1 MAYYLLRTT
10 WDAVSEALQEV
21 AADLE
26 GLGGGGGM
34 GGGGVAAREEH
45 DRTWLD
51 GDGVDE
57 AVEAA
62 IEAEIEMTRR
72 AAAEADTDADAED
85 AGAEADA
92 AGGSTDANEEAAA
105 RGGRPPPARRRSR
118 RAATSYATASDLA
131 RRLRAS
137 GMPLVLPPDL
147 DGGRGAGGSVRGVL
161 RSLTQTE
168 GRLLSSTL
176 LSPADGK
183 GGEGGESL
191 VLPDRDR
198 RERITEMWNSIGG
211 LDHVKDGLLDL
222 VFPILHRQQQQQQQ
236 NPAASGPD
244 SYGGLLSNPPG
255 VLLYGPPGCGKTTL
269 VRALA
274 STAQARVLCVSP
286 STLLRKYVGE
296 TEQQVRALFSL
307 ARKVAPCILFV
318 DEVDGLFRERGAGGG
333 GGGGGGGGEQDVSR
347 DLKTEFMQL
356 WDGIRTAGAG
366 GGEQILVVGAT
377 NRPFDVDPGFLRRMP
392 RGFFVG
398 LPDAQARAAV
408 LRLMLRDVP
417 LSPDFDVDAIAD
429 RTDWF
434 APSDLREVL
443 RTAALGPLREAR
455 FEALRGSSQD
465 GPQAPLPPLRA
476 LATEDCLGALSKVA
490 PTQLNPAYVAALT
503 EYAHRTGG
511 VRRPTEP
518 QPEGSPSGYHGSA
531 GRGVYPHPNGY
542 FVHKADDGTFLADI
556 GTVSPEG
563 GEDESDDC
571 EDSEYDS
578 SDEDSDY

>member
-1 MAYYLLRTT
+1 MPTFSTSPPRPSMWKDPPDARAPPRPAATGGCPPSPTITMPPRGRSSRSSPPPPLPPGRVRRRRGPSLGAMGALGLLLLASQGTGGAAAAAAVAGGPRRGPPGGEGADPRGRPGAARGDPPGREGGGEGKGAAASPAAAAVPGKTPLRDRSPSSSALAGLALALRKSLPPRAVLARHSLTAAQLTVAYYLLRTT

-72 AAAEADTDADAED
+72 AAAEADADAEE

-118 RAATSYATASDLA
+118 RAAASYGTASDLA

-176 LSPADGK
+176 LSPAGGK

-236 NPAASGPD
+236 QNLAASGPD

-318 DEVDGLFRERGAGGG
+318 DEVDGLFRERGGGG
-333 GGGGGGGGEQDVSR
+333 GGGGGGGRGRAGRLPRPQDRVH
-347 DLKTEFMQL
+347 
-356 WDGIRTAGAG
+356 
-366 GGEQILVVGAT
+366 
-377 NRPFDVDPGFLRRMP
+377 
-392 RGFFVG
+392 
-398 LPDAQARAAV
+398 
-408 LRLMLRDVP
+408 
-417 LSPDFDVDAIAD
+417 
-429 RTDWF
+429 
-434 APSDLREVL
+434 
-443 RTAALGPLREAR
+443 AALGRDQDR
-455 FEALRGSSQD
+455 RGGRRGADPGRRRYQ
-465 GPQAPLPPLRA
+465 PPLR
-476 LATEDCLGALSKVA
+476 C
-490 PTQLNPAYVAALT
+490 
-503 EYAHRTGG
+503 
-511 VRRPTEP
+511 
-518 QPEGSPSGYHGSA
+518 
-531 GRGVYPHPNGY
+531 
-542 FVHKADDGTFLADI
+542 
-556 GTVSPEG
+556 
-563 GEDESDDC
+563 
-571 EDSEYDS
+571 
-578 SDEDSDY
+578 